1 MAEPKELLRRMVL
14 ARAGDEAPWVEERL
28 DALAAGAPERDL
40 HLVLGLAPRRLG
52 KADLA
57 PTPEE
62 AAEAEAARPGWRL
75 DGWSLDGAARV
86 LALLVHHDGRTGGR
100 DHQEGRAGGRDA
112 GQRPFSEAFED
123 LRRTAD
129 AAELIALYRGL
140 PLYPDPQALHFEAG
154 EGLRSNLRPVFEAVA
169 HHNPYPREHFDEHR
183 WNHMILK
190 ALFVG
195 SRLAPI
201 QGLDARANPELA
213 QILRE
218 YAHERW
224 AAGRPVTPELWRCVG
239 PFATGEALDDLARA
253 LGGPGA
259 PGAALALAASPD
271 PKAARMLEARPEAAA
286 IAEGRLTWDSLGDGK
301 EAA

>member
-1 MAEPKELLRRMVL
+1 MPQIARGEKGEAVVTDAVELLRRMVT
-14 ARAGDEAPWVEERL
+14 ARAGDAGPWVAERL
-28 DALAAGAPERDL
+28 EALAAGAPERDL
-40 HLVLGLAPRRLG
+40 HIVLGLAPRRLG

-62 AAEAEAARPGWRL
+62 VASAEAARPGWRL
-75 DGWSLDGAARV
+75 DGWSLDGAMRV
-86 LALLVHHDGRTGGR
+86 LALLVHG
-100 DHQEGRAGGRDA
+100 
-112 GQRPFSEAFED
+112 GQRPFAARFED

-140 PLYPDPQALHFEAG
+140 PLYPEPEALDFEVG

-169 HHNPYPREHFDEHR
+169 HRNPFPRERFEEHR

-201 QGLDARANPELA
+201 QGLDERANPELA
-213 QILRE
+213 RILRE

-239 PFATGEALDDLARA
+239 PFATGDAVADLGRALD
-253 LGGPGA
+253 GPGA
-259 PGAALALAASPD
+259 QGAALALAASPD
-271 PKAARMLEARPEAAA
+271 PEAARLLDGRPEARR
-286 IAEGRLTWDSLGDGK
+286 IAEGRLTWDSL